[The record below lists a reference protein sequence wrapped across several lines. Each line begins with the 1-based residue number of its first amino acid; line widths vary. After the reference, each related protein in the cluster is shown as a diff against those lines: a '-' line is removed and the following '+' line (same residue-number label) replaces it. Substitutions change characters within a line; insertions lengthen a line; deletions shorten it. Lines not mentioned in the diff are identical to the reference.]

1 MYEEPI
7 LSENQVADSYAVEDT
22 NLDTK
27 VDATDNSSQEPVK
40 SKKEEDEQYK
50 MHSSKLILR
59 WGLVFTF
66 FR

>member
-22 NLDTK
+22 NLDSN
-27 VDATDNSSQEPVK
+27 VDANDRYSQEAVK
-40 SKKEEDEQYK
+40 SKKEEDDQYK
-50 MHSSKLILR
+50 MQSGKLILR

>member
-7 LSENQVADSYAVEDT
+7 LSENQVADSYAVQDT
-22 NLDTK
+22 NLDSN
-27 VDATDNSSQEPVK
+27 VDANDILSQEPVK
-40 SKKEEDEQYK
+40 SKLEEDEHQK
-50 MHSSKLILR
+50 LKSNKLILS

>member
-7 LSENQVADSYAVEDT
+7 LSDNQVADSYAVENT
-22 NLDTK
+22 SLDANDK
-27 VDATDNSSQEPVK
+27 ESQEPVK
-40 SKKEEDEQYK
+40 SKKEEDEQYQ
-50 MHSSKLILR
+50 MRSSKLILS

>member
-7 LSENQVADSYAVEDT
+7 LSENQVADAYAVEDT
-22 NLDTK
+22 NLDSN
-27 VDATDNSSQEPVK
+27 VDSSDRTSQEPVK
-40 SKKEEDEQYK
+40 SKKEENEQYN

>member
-7 LSENQVADSYAVEDT
+7 LSENQVADAYAVEDT
-22 NLDTK
+22 NLDSN
-27 VDATDNSSQEPVK
+27 VDANDRHSQEAVK
-40 SKKEEDEQYK
+40 SKKEEDDQYK
-50 MHSSKLILR
+50 MQLGKLILR

>member
-7 LSENQVADSYAVEDT
+7 LSENQVADSYAVQDT
-22 NLDTK
+22 NLDAN
-27 VDATDNSSQEPVK
+27 VDANDRTSQEPVK
-40 SKKEEDEQYK
+40 SKNEEDKQYQ
-50 MHSSKLILR
+50 MHSSKLILS

>member
-22 NLDTK
+22 NLDAN
-27 VDATDNSSQEPVK
+27 VDSSDRTSQEPVK
-40 SKKEEDEQYK
+40 SKKEEDKQYQ
-50 MHSSKLILR
+50 MHSSKLILS

>member
-7 LSENQVADSYAVEDT
+7 LSDNQVADSYAVENT
-22 NLDTK
+22 SI
-27 VDATDNSSQEPVK
+27 DANDKEFQEPVK
-40 SKKEEDEQYK
+40 SKREEENQYK
-50 MHSSKLILR
+50 MNSSKLILS

>member
-7 LSENQVADSYAVEDT
+7 LSENQVADAYAVEDT
-22 NLDTK
+22 NLDSN
-27 VDATDNSSQEPVK
+27 VDANDRYSQEAVK
-40 SKKEEDEQYK
+40 SKKEEDDQYK
-50 MHSSKLILR
+50 MQSGKLILR

>member
-22 NLDTK
+22 NLDAN